1 MAGKLTL
8 AVLTLS
14 ACGGCDVQIM
24 RALLS
29 REVADSFEIVYWPF
43 AVEETELPSEVDVA
57 LVNGAVRTEEDL
69 RKLREIRGAARRLIV
84 VGSCAG
90 FSGIAGQ
97 ADYWPAEASLRA
109 VYGDEPPRQT
119 TRILRRAY
127 SPADLVPVDYIVSRC
142 PPLVSSIVNALL
154 VVLGKASFKTV
165 ESTVCSQCPR
175 RIKEIKELRFRKG
188 MPRDAD
194 PETCFLSQGYL
205 CMGSVTLVGC
215 GAPCT
220 RFGLPC
226 FGCSG
231 PSHEVALRRDSDIV
245 IALARKIAV
254 LAGLDPVEGAE
265 QVKRMLLDTY
275 GPRRFYVFTMGS
287 EVIRTKPNAYAVEA
301 VAETRLN
308 PSLSEKMIEERRKRL
323 WR

>member
-1 MAGKLTL
+1 MAKLTL
-8 AVLTLS
+8 AAVTLT

-24 RALLS
+24 RALLHPDIM
-29 REVADSFEIVYWPF
+29 ESFEIVYWPF
-43 AVEETELPSEVDVA
+43 AVEETRLPEKVDVA
-57 LVNGAVRTEEDL
+57 LVNGVVRTEEDL
-69 RKLREIRGAARRLIV
+69 EKLREVRKAARRLIV

-97 ADYWPAEASLRA
+97 ADYWPTDASLRA
-109 VYGDEPPRQT
+109 VYGKPPENT
-119 TRILRRAY
+119 VKVLRRVF

-142 PPLVSSIVNALL
+142 PPLVPSIVSALRA
-154 VVLGKASFKTV
+154 VLGKTSIETV

-175 RIKEIKELRFRKG
+175 RIKEIKEIHFKKG

-265 QVKRMLLDTY
+265 TVKKKLLETY

-301 VAETRLN
+301 AAETRLN
-308 PSLSEKMIEERRKRL
+308 PELCEKMIETRKKYLRR
-323 WR
+323 